1 MQRQNLHPRNVISST
16 SASPCPTKGRRNFTL
31 IELLVVIA
39 IIAILASMLLPALNQ
54 AREKAHQASCT
65 GALKQLGLAGCT
77 YLNDNRGMSIPILG
91 KDWLYWADQQS
102 VRSYLGIG
110 TVDTSESNWQAESRN
125 FPSGLICP
133 SAIRA
138 QTPDDTGKRN
148 VMNAYGINAPRDD
161 SWYRTYDG
169 FNSARLKTPSR
180 LMAFCDATDNRA
192 FRWSSNTS
200 QNSWILYGDTA
211 GRCGAAGR
219 HSLRI
224 NVAYMDGH
232 AGTVSYGEI
241 IYTETPEFWL
251 DDNAYVMIQ

>member
-1 MQRQNLHPRNVISST
+1 
-16 SASPCPTKGRRNFTL
+16 
-31 IELLVVIA
+31 
-39 IIAILASMLLPALNQ
+39 MLLPALNQ
-54 AREKAHQASCT
+54 ARAKAHQASCT
-65 GALKQLGLAGCT
+65 GALKQLGLANCT

-91 KDWLYWADQQS
+91 KDWIYWADQQS

-110 TVDTSESNWQAESRN
+110 TVDTSQSNRQAESRN
-125 FPSGLICP
+125 FPAGLICS

-200 QNSWILYGDTA
+200 QNHGFSTATPPDAAARPDAIL
-211 GRCGAAGR
+211 CGSTSPIWMVTRAPFP
-219 HSLRI
+219 
-224 NVAYMDGH
+224 
-232 AGTVSYGEI
+232 TVRSFTRKRRNSGS
-241 IYTETPEFWL
+241 TTTPT
-251 DDNAYVMIQ
+251 